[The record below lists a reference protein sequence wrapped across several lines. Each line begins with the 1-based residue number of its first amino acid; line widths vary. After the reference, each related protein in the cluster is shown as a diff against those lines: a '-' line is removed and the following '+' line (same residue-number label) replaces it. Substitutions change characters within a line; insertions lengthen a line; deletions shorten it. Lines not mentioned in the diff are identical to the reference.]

1 MTKKIYLFFL
11 IGIIF
16 SISSFQNC
24 SEQPA
29 VLVEIP
35 LKHAKSSRLSLRTSI
50 CPEVSFMDDEH
61 NNFLFVIDMSRSNI
75 GSWEKEPHQQCPQ
88 EPYYWDPS
96 VAKDPDGN
104 RFDAVKNFIDSCAN
118 SQKNKFAVIGFAT
131 EAGQLL
137 STALSFD
144 NRPKLN
150 CGDSISF
157 VEGES
162 AKTVLD
168 QLKAAQALEA
178 DYHSQWVRPSS
189 YFSRPESLGRR
200 SIALNYTSYSKA
212 ADCANRI
219 IRRDLISSF
228 EGDVDNYHVIFISD
242 GRPQDYNPCENP
254 CNSRVSK
261 TGDELV
267 QCYIDN
273 PSCEKHSDQVAKDNC
288 YSKEAVDPFKESAHE
303 VGAVRR
309 NINIIT
315 VGYGITNPDDYR
327 FLNELAQVTMENGR
341 VEELDSFEGNVSV
354 LCSLISS
361 RFGVETNS
369 DSLMSVVLSLNHKNG
384 VYKSDSDMDGLLDE
398 DEVVLSYNP
407 TNPRS
412 QVDGV
417 LDGLC
422 EKIGGIASCNQAME
436 QVNCDSNLLRSDGF
450 SDCDVKLIK
459 SHWESLNLDD
469 SSDWDKDGVPNFIE
483 IVKGTDPFIDDMNE
497 DPDNDFVSTRTEIMR
512 SKNPFEHESLSS
524 SDLPKVL
531 IENEFSTD
539 VTLQCPRRIRHL
551 ILKEVPFIRSQ
562 AVSVGMS
569 AELLHQVD
577 EHVVAVFSSRKTQNY
592 LLQNKGMIGKYVK
605 LNAVQEN
612 DQWILVPSI
621 TELTNSD
628 LELWDQ
634 Q

>member
-1 MTKKIYLFFL
+1 MKKNLSGFFL
-11 IGIIF
+11 IGIICL
-16 SISSFQNC
+16 ISSFQNC

-29 VLVEIP
+29 VLVDI
-35 LKHAKSSRLSLRTSI
+35 LSKHSKSSRVSLRTSI

-75 GSWEKEPHQQCPQ
+75 GGWEVQGNPPKPQ
-88 EPYYWDPS
+88 PPYHWDPGF
-96 VAKDPDGN
+96 AKDPSGK
-104 RFDAVKNFIDSCAN
+104 RFDAVRNFIDSCAN

-131 EAGQLL
+131 QAGQLL
-137 STALSFD
+137 STNLSFN

-157 VEGES
+157 GDGEG

-168 QLKAAQALEA
+168 QLKAAQTLETN
-178 DYHSQWVRPSS
+178 YHKQWVRPSS
-189 YFSRPESLGRR
+189 YFARPESKGRK
-200 SIALNYTSYSKA
+200 SVAMNYTSYSRAVK
-212 ADCANRI
+212 CANRI
-219 IRRDLISSF
+219 IYRNLISSF
-228 EGDVDNYHVIFISD
+228 EDRVDNYHVIFISD
-242 GRPQDYNPCENP
+242 GRPQDYNPCEK
-254 CNSRVSK
+254 K
-261 TGDELV
+261 TGQEKV
-267 QCYIDN
+267 KCYVDN
-273 PSCEKHSDQVAKDNC
+273 PSCEKHSNQAAKDQC
-288 YSKEAVDPFKESAHE
+288 YSKEAVDPFKESVHE

-309 NINIIT
+309 NFNIIT

-327 FLNELAQVTMENGR
+327 FLNELAKINKKDGR
-341 VEELDSFEGNVSV
+341 AERLDSFEGNAGV
-354 LCSLISS
+354 LCDLISS
-361 RFGVETNS
+361 SFGVETNS

-398 DEVVLSYNP
+398 DEAVLSYDP

-436 QVNCDSNLLRSDGF
+436 QVDCDSNVLRSDGF
-450 SDCDVKLIK
+450 SECDIKLIK

-497 DPDNDFVSTRTEIMR
+497 DPDNDQASTRSEIMR
-512 SKNPFEHESLSS
+512 SKNPFEHESLSPP
-524 SDLPKVL
+524 DLPEVV
-531 IENEFSTD
+531 IENEFSGTI
-539 VTLQCPRRIRHL
+539 TPQCTRRIRHL
-551 ILKEVPFIRSQ
+551 VLKEVPFIRSQ
-562 AVSVGMS
+562 AVSEGLGMD
-569 AELLHQVD
+569 LLHQAN
-577 EHVVAVFSSRKTQNY
+577 EHIVAVFSSRKTQNY
-592 LLQNKGMIGKYVK
+592 LLQNKGIIGKYVK
-605 LNAVQEN
+605 LNTVQEN
-612 DQWILVPSI
+612 DQWILVPSV

-628 LELWDQ
+628 LQSWDQ